1 MDQLLSFCFAIVFYS
16 WQKKP
21 FYFLKMSYVVE
32 IKQST
37 MYTDVCVFVCVC
49 MCVQDCVNN
58 SPMYFVIRI
67 ILVSMFI
74 QKSVRSD
81 CRRFSYAHV
90 IMFLTLIGKNWYFC
104 RLYHQVPYQMVAC
117 CREVEMD
124 GLIVQ
129 IADGLLCQCL
139 SKYTLER

>member
-1 MDQLLSFCFAIVFYS
+1 MHFLFAIVFYWWPKS
-16 WQKKP
+16 HL
-21 FYFLKMSYVVE
+21 FFKMSYVVE

-58 SPMYFVIRI
+58 SQMYFVIRI
-67 ILVSMFI
+67 IFVSMFI

-81 CRRFSYAHV
+81 CRRFPYAHV
-90 IMFLTLIGKNWYFC
+90 IMFLPSIGKDWYFC
-104 RLYHQVPYQMVAC
+104 LLQYQVPCPMVAYF
-117 CREVEMD
+117 REVKMD

-129 IADGLLCQCL
+129 IADGLFMQ
-139 SKYTLER
+139 R